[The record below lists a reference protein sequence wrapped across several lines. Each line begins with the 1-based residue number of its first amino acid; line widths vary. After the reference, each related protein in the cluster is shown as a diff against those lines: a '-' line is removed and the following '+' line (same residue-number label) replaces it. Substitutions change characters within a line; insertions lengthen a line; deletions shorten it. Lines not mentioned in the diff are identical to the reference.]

1 MDGFSDAV
9 SITAVS
15 TMRSTAQ
22 AVLLFYVARPLQPLA
37 FFGKM
42 W

>member
-15 TMRSTAQ
+15 TNLQ
-22 AVLLFYVARPLQPLA
+22 QPLGCCL
-37 FFGKM
+37 FCLPEQGR
-42 W
+42 